1 MRNTVLL
8 ALPKRTA
15 RPACLAYISTS
26 QIRPSR
32 PYVRVAL
39 INMSRKIV
47 KPIVLKNI
55 YKLGFATP
63 GNFLP
68 FLTTTKNFAAA
79 KNWPNKIFNGFLR
92 NNPPLIREVKVYNRI
107 YALQSLRDTFYSLT
121 QAGIDAL
128 ELKSKQIDPKSISK
142 IDHESGL
149 NDILLGFIYGFPGY
163 EVEIDRVKKL
173 GDYKPDAIVK
183 LIGEEKQYT
192 FIIEFE
198 RSRCWEAIRKEKLYP
213 LKDFKP
219 ERYDLPNYTKILIVY
234 AWERF
239 NVFKRP
245 IEWTP
250 SIVELQKKHFRRF
263 KHYTDK
269 LTKIFLFASFHDF
282 TRLNES
288 VWQTIDGSPRKLIQ

>member
-1 MRNTVLL
+1 
-8 ALPKRTA
+8 
-15 RPACLAYISTS
+15 
-26 QIRPSR
+26 
-32 PYVRVAL
+32 
-39 INMSRKIV
+39 MSRKIV

-55 YKLGFATP
+55 YKLGFASP

-92 NNPPLIREVKVYNRI
+92 SNPPLIKEVKVYNRI

-128 ELKSKQIDPKSISK
+128 ELKTKQVDPKSISK

-149 NDILLGFIYGFPGY
+149 NDILLGFIYSYPDY

-183 LIGEEKQYT
+183 IRDNDFKSYH
-192 FIIEFE
+192 FIVEFE
-198 RSRCWEAIRKEKLYP
+198 RTRSWEAIRKEKL
-213 LKDFKP
+213 LLMDKVRP
-219 ERYDLPNYTKILIVY
+219 EHFNLSKQTKFLIVY
-234 AWERF
+234 AHEHF

-245 IEWTP
+245 IEWMP
-250 SIVELQKKHFRRF
+250 SIVEYQNRHFKKY
-263 KHYTDK
+263 KKYIYD
-269 LTKIFLFASFHDF
+269 LSNPFLFTPFHNF

-288 VWQTIDGSPRKLIQ
+288 VWFDLNGSHRKLIN